1 MSVYTFF
8 FSMNIV
14 ALDDLF
20 GEFDLDLVDIGQR
33 LQSEE
38 LIG

>member
-1 MSVYTFF
+1 
-8 FSMNIV
+8 MNIV

-20 GEFDLDLVDIGQR
+20 GESDLDLVDIGQH